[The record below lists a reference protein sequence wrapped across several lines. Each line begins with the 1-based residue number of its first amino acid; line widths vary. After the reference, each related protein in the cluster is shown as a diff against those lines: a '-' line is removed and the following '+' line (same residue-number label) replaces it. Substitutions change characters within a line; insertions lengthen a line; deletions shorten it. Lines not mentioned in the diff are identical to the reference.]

1 MPCAMLINQ
10 VLRCGCLLLGL
21 PTPLSSRLDP
31 SASSLQEEVERPTR
45 GGSKRVDNSAMHR
58 LLTRM
63 GMALRYPTYV
73 SGMLDLKSEYS
84 PES

>member
-1 MPCAMLINQ
+1 MTFVMLINQ

-21 PTPLSSRLDP
+21 PTHTFSRLDP
-31 SASSLQEEVERPTR
+31 SAPPTQPLERPTR

>member
-1 MPCAMLINQ
+1 MTFAMLINQ
-10 VLRCGCLLLGL
+10 VLRFGCLLFDL
-21 PTPLSSRLDP
+21 PTPTSSRVDP
-31 SASSLQEEVERPTR
+31 PTLPVERPTR

-73 SGMLDLKSEYS
+73 SGMLDLKNEYS

>member
-1 MPCAMLINQ
+1 MRINQ
-10 VLRCGCLLLGL
+10 VLWCGCLLLGL
-21 PTPLSSRLDP
+21 PAPTSSRLDP
-31 SASSLQEEVERPTR
+31 SASSLPVERPTR

-73 SGMLDLKSEYS
+73 SGMLDLKDEYS